1 MSDEHVTAA
10 EHEAATPL
18 RVVVYSDDRTT
29 REQVRLAL
37 GRRIAA
43 DLPPV
48 HVVEVATA
56 RALLD
61 VMDAGGVAVGVLDG
75 EASPAGGIG
84 MARQLK
90 DEVQQCPPLLV
101 LVARQQDAWL
111 ATWSH
116 AEAAL
121 AYPLDPVRLPEV
133 VADLVRTG
141 RTSAPSAGASRS

>member
-1 MSDEHVTAA
+1 MADPHPGSTAP
-10 EHEAATPL
+10 TPL

-37 GRRIAA
+37 GSRVAV

-48 HVVEVATA
+48 ALVEVATQV
-56 RALLD
+56 AL
-61 VMDAGGVAVGVLDG
+61 VNAVDAGGVDLVVLDG
-75 EASPAGGIG
+75 EATPAGGLG

-90 DEVQQCPPLLV
+90 DEVAKCPPLLV

-111 ATWSH
+111 ATWSG
-116 AEAAL
+116 ADAAL

-133 VADLVRTG
+133 AAGLLRASLAGTG
-141 RTSAPSAGASRS
+141 S